1 MRPPQSGIRGRCALR
16 EVTTQLSVA
25 GAMDFKRPAA
35 IAPCEDRKAHEGV
48 GPRDAGFEVVALR
61 EGGGA
66 YAARGVWQPRL
77 NQQ

>member
-1 MRPPQSGIRGRCALR
+1 
-16 EVTTQLSVA
+16 
-25 GAMDFKRPAA
+25 MDFKRPAA

-48 GPRDAGFEVVALR
+48 GPRDAGFEVVAVR